1 MASVTLDGATKRFGA
16 VTAVDAVDLAVEDG
30 EFFVILG
37 PSGAGKTT
45 SLRLVAGLEAPDAGR
60 ILMDGADVTARHPAD
75 RDVAF
80 IFQQYSLYPHLSV
93 RDNIAFPLRAP
104 GRRLPEPEI
113 ARRVAEIAAL
123 LHIEGKLDRPSTKL
137 SGGEMQRVAI
147 GRALVRQPR
156 AFLMDEPLSSL
167 DAKLREELR
176 VELRRI
182 QRRMGA
188 TVLYVTHD
196 QVEALTLADRVA
208 VLDAGR
214 VRQIG
219 TPEAVYDDPRT
230 LDVARRL
237 GTPVINVVP
246 PSWLAE
252 GGGLPAATAHVA
264 IRPEDVVCRLDSA
277 GSGGSPSCPLACTVI
292 ESSLLSRTL
301 VAERQGIEL
310 RIVLPMDHPPPPGS
324 VIHVGFPPDR
334 SHFFDASGH
343 RLDHRL
349 AS

>member
-16 VTAVDAVDLAVEDG
+16 VTALDAVDLAVEDG

-45 SLRLVAGLEAPDAGR
+45 SLRLVAGLEKPDAGR
-60 ILMDGADVTARHPAD
+60 VRMDGADVTGRHPAD

-80 IFQQYSLYPHLSV
+80 VFQQYSLYPHLSV

-104 GRRLPEPEI
+104 GRRLPEAEV
-113 ARRVAEIAAL
+113 ARRVGEVAAL
-123 LHIEGKLDRPSTKL
+123 LHIEAKLDRPSTRL

-188 TVLYVTHD
+188 TILYVTHD
-196 QVEALTLADRVA
+196 QVEALTLADRIA
-208 VLDAGR
+208 VLDGGR
-214 VRQIG
+214 VRQVG
-219 TPEAVYDDPRT
+219 TAEEVYDDPRT

-237 GTPVINVVP
+237 GTPPINVVP
-246 PSWLAE
+246 PDWLAE
-252 GGGLPAATAHVA
+252 ASGGPPAALPAAVAHVA
-264 IRPEDVVCRLDSA
+264 IRPEDVLCRLDHA
-277 GSGGSPSCPLACTVI
+277 VPGTVPCTVV
-292 ESSLLSRTL
+292 ESSLLNGSL
-301 VAERQGIEL
+301 VAERRGVEL
-310 RIVLPMDHPPPPGS
+310 RVVLPMDRSPPPGS

-334 SHFFDASGH
+334 SRFFDARG
-343 RLDHRL
+343 HRL